1 MKKSG
6 LLCLLLM
13 CTLTSCGTFGDRN
26 VNFGIGDMRKE
37 NESIRINL
45 QYLSKW
51 TNQKAVIKVR
61 YGHESQ
67 AVLADNYRL
76 SISKTNPVYEPN
88 NISLQT
94 IYSFTKEDLLPKT
107 VTIKGYD
114 SHYSNQTLDNIQ
126 FADLSSYFEITEKDE
141 VKQAYFVFSSTNT
154 NFRDITTFGTHDIN
168 YTFDGKTLKLK

>member
-1 MKKSG
+1 MKKKS
-6 LLCLLLM
+6 LLCLLFIAS
-13 CTLTSCGTFGDRN
+13 LTSCGTFGNRN
-26 VNFGIGDMRKE
+26 VDFGIGDGTKE
-37 NESIRINL
+37 NDSVRINL

-51 TNQKAVIKVR
+51 TNDKVVIKVR

-67 AVLADNYRL
+67 AVLANRYDL
-76 SISKTNPVYEPN
+76 SISKTNPLFSPDNYT
-88 NISLQT
+88 LQT
-94 IYSFTKEDLLPKT
+94 IYSFTKDDLLPKT

-114 SHYSNQTLDNIQ
+114 SHYSNNTLDSIQ
-126 FADLSSYFEITEKDE
+126 FTDLSSYFEITEKDE